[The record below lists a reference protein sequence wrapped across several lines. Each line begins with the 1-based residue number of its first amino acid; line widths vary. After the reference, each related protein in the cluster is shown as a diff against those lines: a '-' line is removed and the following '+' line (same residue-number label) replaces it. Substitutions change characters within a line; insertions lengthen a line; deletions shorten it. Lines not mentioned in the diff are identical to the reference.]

1 MDLPGRR
8 SRSAVPAFAKRAD
21 HDARYF
27 DFNFIYASVTN
38 DDGVVTGIFRDGFYV
53 AVLSPKL
60 QITSVCFLTIP
71 PE

>member
-1 MDLPGRR
+1 VRYQR
-8 SRSAVPAFAKRAD
+8 SPNEPIN
-21 HDARYF
+21 DARYF
-27 DFNFIYASVTN
+27 DFNFIYATVTN